1 MNEITSNKKF
11 YIISGKIGDGTTIYF
26 KKYDMPN
33 KRLCATKKYLE
44 AKRFD
49 ILTTATRVTR
59 EKFFNSF
66 KNFISPKSLRIL
78 EIEENVVVSNSFKI
92 N

>member
-11 YIISGKIGDGTTIYF
+11 YIISGKIDDGTTIYF
-26 KKYDMPN
+26 KKYDKPN
-33 KRLCATKKYLE
+33 NRLCATKKYLK
-44 AKRFD
+44 AKKFD
-49 ILTTATRVTR
+49 KLTTATRITK
-59 EKFFNSF
+59 EKFFNIF
-66 KNFISPKSLRIL
+66 KDFIVPESLRIL